1 MDRQAMEQPNFDSM
15 TDSELIDYHLE
26 QGQQSE
32 ALSFYIQRLN
42 QDPKTVWIEP
52 ENSMQELDKL
62 IESLQGE
69 NQLKI

>member
-1 MDRQAMEQPNFDSM
+1 MEQPNFDSM

-62 IESLQGE
+62 MESLQGE

>member
-62 IESLQGE
+62 MESLQGE

>member
-1 MDRQAMEQPNFDSM
+1 MEQPNFDSM